1 MKNKKIGVLVV
12 AGGISSRMNDFKP
25 LMNIGRYSMI
35 ETTIMNYKSIGID
48 DIVVVTGYRANDIQ
62 EKLKNY
68 NLCFVNNKDYM
79 TTQMFDSVCLGLNQ
93 LINRVDLIFITPSD
107 SPFVQAFTLK
117 RMSEEMQTN
126 ELNFIQPAYLHK
138 NGHPILVSSECAKII
153 LKHDGTMGLK
163 GAILKITSNYKNM
176 SFADPG
182 IVLDADTEKD
192 YLNLLHYNENKNIPT
207 YDLCKKIQDYF
218 EVTDEVKI
226 HSKKVTEVALHI
238 YQTLYDKGI
247 FLNKNIIVS
256 ASMLHDIAKGKKNH
270 DKLGAQWIFDMGYE
284 EVSKIIAE
292 HMNLSSVTDRITEK
306 EVVYLADKLVEDNNL
321 ETIEQSFSRKEEL
334 YKNNKEVLRIIEK
347 RKEQAMYLYLNIF
360 GDTDN
365 MKTYPYKHEKSYT
378 DKLINSSPI

>member
-117 RMSEEMQTN
+117 KMIEEMQDN
-126 ELNFIQPAYLHK
+126 ELNFIQPSYLRK
-138 NGHPILVSSECAKII
+138 NGHPILVSNECAKII

-218 EVTDEVKI
+218 ELTDEVKT
-226 HSKKVTEVALHI
+226 HSEKVTEIALHI
-238 YQTLYDKGI
+238 YQILYDRGI
-247 FLNKNIIVS
+247 FLNKNIIIS

-270 DKLGAQWIFDMGYE
+270 DKLGSQWILDMGYE

-347 RKEQAMYLYLNIF
+347 RKEQAMHIYHKIF
-360 GDTDN
+360 E
-365 MKTYPYKHEKSYT
+365 KTA
-378 DKLINSSPI
+378 I